1 MTSPWIADQPLL
13 LASTSR
19 TRLTL
24 LVGAGLPVET
34 QNSGIDERAV
44 EAEGRAK
51 NPAPPDLAR
60 YLAAEKA
67 LAVSRRHPER
77 LVLGADQ
84 ILDCE
89 GEILH
94 KPADRADAHVHL
106 ARLAGRT
113 HALHSAAVLAQN
125 GAVVDA
131 VLDSAHLTMRSL
143 DGRAI
148 DRYLDLAGPD
158 VWTSVGAYQLES
170 LGVHLFEM
178 VAGDHFTI
186 LGLPLIPLLAAL
198 RRQGHLSF

>member
-44 EAEGRAK
+44 EAEGRAQD
-51 NPAPPDLAR
+51 PAPPHLAR

-94 KPADRADAHVHL
+94 KPADRADAHTHL

-131 VLDSAHLTMRSL
+131 VLDSAHLTMRPL

-170 LGVHLFEM
+170 LGVHLFEK

-198 RRQGHLSF
+198 RRRGHLSF